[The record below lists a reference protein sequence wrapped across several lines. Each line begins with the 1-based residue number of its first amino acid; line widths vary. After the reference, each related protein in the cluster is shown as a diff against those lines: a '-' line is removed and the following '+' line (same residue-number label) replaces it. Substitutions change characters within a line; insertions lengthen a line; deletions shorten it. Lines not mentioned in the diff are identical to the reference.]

1 VSTAE
6 EASLSPAQRSIA
18 FLRAINVGGHTVK
31 MDRLRTLFEELGY
44 ANVATYIASGNVI
57 FEMPRMSTQTL
68 EAQIEHHL
76 QQALG
81 YEVITFV
88 RTIPELAAIV
98 ADAPVLPTSQ
108 KVHGLY
114 VAFLKAP
121 LDAETQAKLLA
132 LNSETDEFHVHGSEF
147 YWLCRI
153 RLSDSPLFSGTLL
166 TKTVGVPMTLRSVT
180 TVKKLAAK
188 YAEGAA

>member
-1 VSTAE
+1 
-6 EASLSPAQRSIA
+6 LSPAQRSIA
-18 FLRAINVGGHTVK
+18 FLRAINVGGNTVK
-31 MDRLRTLFEELGY
+31 MNRLRTLFEELGY
-44 ANVATYIASGNVI
+44 ANVTTYIASGNVI
-57 FEMPRMSTQTL
+57 FEMPKTSTGKL
-68 EAQIEHHL
+68 EAQIEQRL

-88 RTIPELAAIV
+88 RTVPQVAAI
-98 ADAPVLPTSQ
+98 AGYTPFPPTSE

-121 LDAETQAKLLA
+121 LSAETQEKLLA
-132 LNSETDEFHVHGSEF
+132 LNSATDEFHVHGSEF

-153 RLSDSPLFSGTLL
+153 RRRDSPLFSGTLL
-166 TKTVGVPMTLRSVT
+166 TRTVGVPMTLRSVT

-188 YAEGAA
+188 NAEGAP